1 MAVKGANASLFGIR
15 MIKKFFTP
23 DETRNL
29 ITAVFFSK
37 LYYGAEVWHFNG
49 LHSSLHKKLKYA
61 SANALKVCTP
71 GVTAY
76 STHSEIHRMAN
87 RATPKQM
94 CQFRHAVL
102 MYKLFNN
109 VMCEDEF
116 LQLNFQYYENARNTK
131 MTFVRIQRFDVGKNI
146 LLNRFYDLN
155 NLIDKQWLSLSLETF
170 KIKCKAL
177 FLQME

>member
-61 SANALKVCTP
+61 SANALKVCKP

-116 LQLNFQYYENARNTK
+116 LQL
-131 MTFVRIQRFDVGKNI
+131 I
-146 LLNRFYDLN
+146 
-155 NLIDKQWLSLSLETF
+155 
-170 KIKCKAL
+170 
-177 FLQME
+177 LQME